1 METEAFSSE
10 SLAQVATKMPGL
22 YNRLM
27 ALDRRIRFAALV
39 TDRGEIIE
47 GGMRENVQPIEPL
60 EKTPKLIAQLV
71 AKESAE
77 ARAEFLGSPLYSI
90 MVHDH
95 IVAVILYT
103 RENIVLVTAERS
115 IPFKKLEAL
124 ERLVFRSRGVRKLTR
139 RKKKR

>member
-1 METEAFSSE
+1 
-10 SLAQVATKMPGL
+10 
-22 YNRLM
+22 
-27 ALDRRIRFAALV
+27 
-39 TDRGEIIE
+39 
-47 GGMRENVQPIEPL
+47 
-60 EKTPKLIAQLV
+60 
-71 AKESAE
+71 
-77 ARAEFLGSPLYSI
+77 